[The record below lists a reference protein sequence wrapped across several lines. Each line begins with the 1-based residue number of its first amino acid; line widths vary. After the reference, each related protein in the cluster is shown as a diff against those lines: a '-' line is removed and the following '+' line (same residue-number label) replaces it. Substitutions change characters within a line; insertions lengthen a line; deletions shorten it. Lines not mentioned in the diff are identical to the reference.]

1 MKREE
6 GEREEREEE
15 EREKETDQ
23 RWVKKAG
30 DAKLA

>member
-6 GEREEREEE
+6 GEREQREEE
-15 EREKETDQ
+15 EREKETDR

>member
-30 DAKLA
+30 DAELA